1 MIKGR
6 VDYSRAFLQHFPGAR
21 VRNHR
26 VQVICP
32 IPSHGHSGRG
42 HPSLSIDLQRGLF
55 HCFSRDEGGDLI
67 RFYELMNGI
76 SFPHAVRLLATDL
89 GLSDLKNS
97 FVRDSASEVFGCGSA
112 SQSSAE
118 LRVTQSVYDSF
129 VRACRRED
137 QTEGI
142 QYLAARGI
150 GLRAFVDAGL
160 FYFPRSAYRRIMG
173 EMKGLFTSAE
183 LQESG
188 LFNEENR
195 LTFYRHRLI
204 FPFYSEGLVVYLQAR
219 TTLPGV
225 EPRWHNL
232 RGTVPSLYNVDLLS
246 RLESG
251 AIVYLVEGFTDTLTL
266 MSHRFNAV
274 GIVGAGGF
282 KEEWLP
288 LLGRFQ
294 VVALLDDDD
303 AGNAN
308 TARYQELFA
317 QRRLRLTRVRLNAD
331 VNEYFRANPAAALE
345 LALLTES
352 ALESSE

>member
-1 MIKGR
+1 MSRQSTRSTDLRRLIQLIKSR

-21 VRNHR
+21 VRNNR

-67 RFYELMNGI
+67 RFYELMNGT
-76 SFPHAVRLLATDL
+76 SFPHAVRRLATDL
-89 GLSDLKNS
+89 GISDLEYS
-97 FVRDSASEVFGCGSA
+97 VVRGSASEFFGCGSA

-118 LRVTQSVYDSF
+118 FRVAHSVYDSF

-160 FYFPRSAYRRIMG
+160 FYFPRSAYRRLMA
-173 EMKGLFTSAE
+173 EMNRLFTRAE

-204 FPFYSEGLVVYLQAR
+204 
-219 TTLPGV
+219 
-225 EPRWHNL
+225 
-232 RGTVPSLYNVDLLS
+232 
-246 RLESG
+246 
-251 AIVYLVEGFTDTLTL
+251 
-266 MSHRFNAV
+266 
-274 GIVGAGGF
+274 
-282 KEEWLP
+282 
-288 LLGRFQ
+288 
-294 VVALLDDDD
+294 
-303 AGNAN
+303 
-308 TARYQELFA
+308 
-317 QRRLRLTRVRLNAD
+317 
-331 VNEYFRANPAAALE
+331 
-345 LALLTES
+345 
-352 ALESSE
+352 